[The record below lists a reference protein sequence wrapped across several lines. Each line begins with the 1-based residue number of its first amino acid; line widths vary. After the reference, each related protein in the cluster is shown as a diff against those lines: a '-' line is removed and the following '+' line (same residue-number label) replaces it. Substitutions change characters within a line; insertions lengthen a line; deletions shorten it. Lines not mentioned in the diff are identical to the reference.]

1 MRTRRPAAF
10 AFLSM
15 ALAALLTTVLA
26 IPAQAVERDA
36 SSGPSLN
43 AAASTGPAQSL
54 DAGNVLVAAI
64 ARDGYSVGQAPASVA
79 GTASVASATAAG
91 PAVRWPF
98 PTAAR
103 LSDGFG
109 PRDSPCDGCSSFH
122 KGLDLLPGEGT
133 PVHAISDGV
142 VREVSAYDD
151 GGLGVHV
158 VLDHTIDGRLVSSVY
173 AHFQEGSLA
182 VAVGQAVSVGDE
194 LGAVGTTGQST
205 GPHLHLEILLDG
217 ATPTDPFEWL
227 TERAGPQ

>member
-36 SSGPSLN
+36 SSGLPPN
-43 AAASTGPAQSL
+43 TAASAGPAQSL
-54 DAGNVLVAAI
+54 AAGNVLVAAI

-79 GTASVASATAAG
+79 NIAAAG

-98 PTAAR
+98 PTATR

-109 PRDSPCDGCSSFH
+109 PRASPCAGCSSFH

-133 PVHAISDGV
+133 PVHAIADGV

-182 VAVGQAVSVGDE
+182 VAVGQAVSAGDE

-217 ATPTDPFEWL
+217 VTPTDPFAWL

>member
-15 ALAALLTTVLA
+15 VLAALLTTVLA
-26 IPAQAVERDA
+26 IPAQAVEREG
-36 SSGPSLN
+36 SSGPSLIA

-64 ARDGYSVGQAPASVA
+64 ARDGYSVGQTPAA
-79 GTASVASATAAG
+79 VASAAAAAR
-91 PAVRWPF
+91 PAVQWPF
-98 PTAAR
+98 PTAVR
-103 LSDGFG
+103 LSDRFG
-109 PRDSPCDGCSSFH
+109 PRDSPCAGCSSFH

-133 PVHAISDGV
+133 PVHAIADGV

-182 VAVGQAVSVGDE
+182 VAVGQAVSVGDQ
-194 LGAVGTTGQST
+194 LGAVGNTGQST
-205 GPHLHLEILLDG
+205 GPHLHFEILLDG
-217 ATPTDPFEWL
+217 VTPTDPFAWL
-227 TERAGPQ
+227 TDRAGPQ

>member
-1 MRTRRPAAF
+1 MV
-10 AFLSM
+10 
-15 ALAALLTTVLA
+15 LAALLTTVLA
-26 IPAQAVERDA
+26 IPAQAVDRDTA
-36 SSGPSLN
+36 TWPLLT
-43 AAASTGPAQSL
+43 ATEETDPTQSL

-64 ARDGYSVGQAPASVA
+64 ARDGYSVGQKPASVA
-79 GTASVASATAAG
+79 STAATVG
-91 PAVRWPF
+91 PAVHWPF

-103 LSDGFG
+103 LSDEFG
-109 PRDSPCDGCSSFH
+109 PRDSPCAGCSSFH

-133 PVHAISDGV
+133 PVHAIADGV

-173 AHFQEGSLA
+173 AHFQEGSLT

-217 ATPTDPFEWL
+217 VTPTDPFSWL
-227 TERAGPQ
+227 IERAGPQ

>member
-15 ALAALLTTVLA
+15 VLAALLTTVLA
-26 IPAQAVERDA
+26 IPAQAVEREG
-36 SSGPSLN
+36 SSGPSLI

-64 ARDGYSVGQAPASVA
+64 ARDGYSVGQTPAA
-79 GTASVASATAAG
+79 VASAVASAAAAAR
-91 PAVRWPF
+91 PAVQWPF
-98 PTAAR
+98 PTAVR
-103 LSDGFG
+103 LSDRFG
-109 PRDSPCDGCSSFH
+109 PRDSPCAGCSSFH

-133 PVHAISDGV
+133 PVHAIADGV

-182 VAVGQAVSVGDE
+182 VAVGQAVSVGDQ
-194 LGAVGTTGQST
+194 LGAVGNTGQST
-205 GPHLHLEILLDG
+205 GPHLHFEILLDG
-217 ATPTDPFEWL
+217 VTPTDPFAWL
-227 TERAGPQ
+227 TDRAGPQ